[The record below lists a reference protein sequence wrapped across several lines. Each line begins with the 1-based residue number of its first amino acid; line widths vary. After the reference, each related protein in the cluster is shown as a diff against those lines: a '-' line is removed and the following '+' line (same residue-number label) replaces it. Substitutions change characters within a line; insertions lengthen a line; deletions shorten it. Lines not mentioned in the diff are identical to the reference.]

1 MNSVVSVVIDVVRV
15 GLEKGNLIENL
26 IFSFN
31 LPCSMRCLHPVK
43 IKTPDKI
50 LQDPKSWKC
59 GLPPPRYMYVP
70 CGRCINC
77 FHMRRLNWVIR
88 MEKELEVSTSCY
100 FITCTYADEFMPRT
114 PEGLP
119 TLSKRDHQLF
129 MKRLRKLEQDS
140 NIRFFMCGEYG
151 ENFDRPHL
159 HYVLFNL
166 SHDYLAKAFLVQ
178 CNPEVYRSL
187 ELESIWQHGHVQIGA
202 ITPGGMSYVAKYCQW
217 QEAEDV
223 TFYDP
228 SQEKPFALMSRR
240 PAIGANYLEK
250 DWRSDHLYRDGHV
263 LPMPRYYR
271 DKMELPKDYSFL
283 YDSPEIMDKDV
294 RTKKNMLYNEKL
306 YFDGQKKRKKDIAGL

>member
-1 MNSVVSVVIDVVRV
+1 
-15 GLEKGNLIENL
+15 
-26 IFSFN
+26 
-31 LPCSMRCLHPVK
+31 
-43 IKTPDKI
+43 
-50 LQDPKSWKC
+50 
-59 GLPPPRYMYVP
+59 
-70 CGRCINC
+70 
-77 FHMRRLNWVIR
+77 
-88 MEKELEVSTSCY
+88 MEKELEVSSSCY
-100 FITCTYADEFMPRT
+100 FVTCTYADEFMPRT

-129 MKRLRKLEQDS
+129 MKRLRKFEPDS

-166 SHDYLAKAFLVQ
+166 SHDYLAKAILVKTD
-178 CNPEVYRSL
+178 PEVYLSL
-187 ELESIWQHGHVQIGA
+187 ELQAIWQHGYVQIGA

-223 TFYDP
+223 SLYDP

-250 DWRSDHLYRDGHV
+250 DWRSDHLYRDGHL

-283 YDSPEIMDKDV
+283 YYSPEILDKDV
-294 RTKKNMLYNEKL
+294 RTQKNMLYNEKL
-306 YFDGQKKRKKDIAGL
+306 YFDGQKKRKKDLAGL